1 MCRNERSV
9 QFTNE
14 DSMLFNPIVQCH
26 VTISLATGAD
36 SMFILDPLFHPVDP
50 ERSHHQV
57 LPSRINVYLAKSL
70 HGQRWAY
77 LDDGNQPEH
86 VDPVVEPPPVIER
99 TRHRVQLL
107 YSQS

>member
-1 MCRNERSV
+1 
-9 QFTNE
+9 
-14 DSMLFNPIVQCH
+14 MLKPIIQCH
-26 VTISLATGAD
+26 VTITLATGAD

-57 LPSRINVYLAKSL
+57 LPSRITVYLAKSL

-99 TRHRVQLL
+99 TRRSVYDSLILEAEASLLTVQR
-107 YSQS
+107 YPFKS